1 MHRKDMWAVVAY
13 LIPTVGLLL
22 QGLLYVTTPR
32 FMSYHADALGTT
44 WEELPANYQGFMLG
58 VLKAMGAGSVAVTVA
73 LLIMILIPFRRGQA
87 WRAGPYRWS
96 ASCSPHSPSTVRSP
110 LRGALRRLHPG
121 CKRAGSSH
129 CIFWVRSLRTGQP
142 GARLCN
148 PVVRNRLKRPDGP

>member
-44 WEELPANYQGFMLG
+44 WEELPANYRGFMLG

-87 WRAGPYRWS
+87 WARW
-96 ASCSPHSPSTVRSP
+96 AVPVVGVLFTA
-110 LRGALRRLHPG
+110 LTLYGALTIATRTPASPPWLQTCGLIALLYLLGALITYWPTRRETL
-121 CKRAGSSH
+121 
-129 CIFWVRSLRTGQP
+129 
-142 GARLCN
+142 
-148 PVVRNRLKRPDGP
+148 